1 MKEEKEQPQESSFVL
16 LIKTLF
22 YLGMFGVGLYFIFK

>member
-1 MKEEKEQPQESSFVL
+1 MKQEEQPQESNFVL

-22 YLGMFGVGLYFIFK
+22 YLGMAGVGLYFIFK